1 MTQAN
6 QKLKEEIEK
15 LKSVHNRIIIELN
28 QENKK
33 QIEIYKMKLEAND
46 KKIKSLST
54 KIEEK
59 NKDNLFDLV
68 INHESDIFKL
78 IDNKNGS
85 FY

>member
-15 LKSVHNRIIIELN
+15 LKSAHNRKIIELN

-46 KKIKSLST
+46 KEIKFIST
-54 KIEEK
+54 SIEEK

-68 INHESDIFKL
+68 VNHESDIFKL

>member
-68 INHESDIFKL
+68 INHESDI
-78 IDNKNGS
+78 I
-85 FY
+85 